1 MSERF
6 QRTILLTGEAAF
18 ERLRLAHVLILGVG
32 GVGAYAAEQIA
43 RAGVGKITVVDGDT
57 VDISNCNRQLPA
69 LTSTLGKDKVQVVAG
84 RIREI
89 NPECTVTAR
98 KEFITA
104 ESVDALLDSAEFD
117 YAIDAIDQLT
127 PKVFFLM
134 GCRKRK
140 ISFVSSMGSGGKT
153 DPLQLQIADISK
165 TCGCALAK
173 AVRSKLKSYGVTKG
187 VRCVFSP
194 EAVSKAAVHST
205 LDENGI
211 RHTCVGTISY
221 MPAVFGC
228 TCASVAL
235 RTLLSAQPQEKTPLF
250 KI

>member
-6 QRTILLTGEAAF
+6 QRTILLTGEEGF
-18 ERLRLAHVLILGVG
+18 EKLCSAHVLILGVG

-43 RAGVGKITVVDGDT
+43 RAGVGKITIVDGDT

-69 LTSTLGKDKVQVVAG
+69 LTSTLGRDKVEVVAE

-89 NPECTVTAR
+89 NPDCIVTVR

-104 ESVDALLDSAEFD
+104 ESVDALLDSTMFD

-140 ISFVSSMGSGGKT
+140 IPFVSCMGSGGKT
-153 DPLQLQIADISK
+153 DPLMLQIADISK
-165 TCGCALAK
+165 TYGCALAK
-173 AVRSKLKSYGVTKG
+173 AVRNKLKSYGVTKG
-187 VRCVFSP
+187 VKCVFSP
-194 EAVSKAAVHST
+194 QEVDKNAVRSTVDDAGMRHS
-205 LDENGI
+205 
-211 RHTCVGTISY
+211 CVGTISY

-228 TCASVAL
+228 VCASAAL
-235 RTLLSAQPQEKTPLF
+235 RTLIEK
-250 KI
+250 K

>member
-6 QRTILLTGEAAF
+6 ERTILLTGEAGF
-18 ERLRLAHVLILGVG
+18 ESLRSSHVLILGVG

-43 RAGVGKITVVDGDT
+43 RAGVGKITIVDGDT
-57 VDISNCNRQLPA
+57 VDITNCNRQLPA
-69 LTSTLGKDKVQVVAG
+69 LTSTIGKDKVDVVSA

-89 NPECTVTAR
+89 NPDCEVTAR

-104 ESVDALLDSAEFD
+104 ESVDALLDSDTFS

-127 PKVFFLM
+127 PKVFFIM

-140 ISFVSSMGSGGKT
+140 IPLVSCMGSGGKT
-153 DPLQLQIADISK
+153 DPLMLQIADISK
-165 TCGCALAK
+165 TYGCALAK
-173 AVRSKLKSYGVTKG
+173 AVRNKLKSYGITKG
-187 VRCVFSP
+187 VKCVFSP
-194 EAVSKAAVHST
+194 QEVSKDAVCAT
-205 LDENGI
+205 FDEAGV

-228 TCASVAL
+228 VCASAAL
-235 RTLLSAQPQEKTPLF
+235 QNLIQKGFAPDAD
-250 KI
+250 